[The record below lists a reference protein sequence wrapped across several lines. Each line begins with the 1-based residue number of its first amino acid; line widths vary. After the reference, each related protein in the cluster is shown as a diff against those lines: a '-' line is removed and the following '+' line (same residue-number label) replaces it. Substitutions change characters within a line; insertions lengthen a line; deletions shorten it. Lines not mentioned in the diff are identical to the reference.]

1 MDQKTRRPA
10 RRGKPSATV
19 STKGS
24 NTRGTSAATSQ
35 DELFNTHALAI
46 VSFIYNRVV
55 AGAAGPLRKRLKLSV
70 TEARIAFHI
79 GASDS
84 ATAAELVRIMGL
96 DKAAISRGTA
106 RLIELGLIKSEP
118 DPQHAGR
125 NLLSVTRS
133 GRTAYDAIARFT
145 YAREDY
151 LLSVLSA
158 SEQKTFLE
166 SLRKILT
173 NVEPTNELARTGHF
187 WD

>member
-1 MDQKTRRPA
+1 MDRKLRPSA
-10 RRGKPSATV
+10 RRGKPATA

-24 NTRGTSAATSQ
+24 NTPVKGTVASQ
-35 DELFNTHALAI
+35 DEQFNTHALAM

-55 AGAAGPLRKRLKLSV
+55 AGAAGALRKRLKLSV

-84 ATAAELVRIMGL
+84 ATAAELVRLLGL
-96 DKAAISRGTA
+96 DKAAISRGTS

-125 NLLSVTRS
+125 NLLSVTKS
-133 GRTAYDAIARFT
+133 GRTYWKAIAHFSF
-145 YAREDY
+145 AREEY

-158 SEQKTFLE
+158 SEQKQFLE

-173 NVEPTNELARTGHF
+173 NVEPTNELARAGHF